1 MTKTSSTSPM
11 GDSLLEGLIE
21 PAPAAAPAKAARPR
35 RSFKLPEPLRD
46 RRVQAGIAAAL
57 LVAGSIGGYFALR
70 AVPQPDYA
78 AAPMDDVLD
87 YTLLTDDFNAL
98 PVDKRLDLIAAL
110 LKRLQSM
117 SSEDSVAMAM
127 FASMI
132 DSDKMRE
139 QLMKNAS
146 LIAIDKWDQY
156 ARDYQSVPDGDRG
169 AYLDKAFLEFAKL
182 GETLTGQPVN
192 KTDDELLKDG
202 RDQAKRDKDR
212 LLSGEGPTG
221 GQMARMAGMLRNGMG
236 KNSNPQQQMRGQ
248 QLMRDMT
255 RHLRGN

>member
-1 MTKTSSTSPM
+1 MTTSPTTSPL
-11 GDSLLEGLIE
+11 GESLMDGLIQPE
-21 PAPAAAPAKAARPR
+21 PAAPAKAAKPR
-35 RSFKLPEPLRD
+35 RGLKLPAPLRD
-46 RRVQAGIAAAL
+46 RRVQAAIAATL
-57 LVAGSIGGYFALR
+57 LIGGGLGAYLALR
-70 AVPQPDYA
+70 PVPQPDYA
-78 AAPMDDVLD
+78 AAPMDEVLD

-156 ARDYQSVPDGDRG
+156 ARDYQTVPEGDRG
-169 AYLDKAFLEFAKL
+169 AYLDKTFLEFAKL
-182 GETLTGQPVN
+182 GETLGGRPTN

-221 GQMARMAGMLRNGMG
+221 GQLSRMAGMLRNGMG
-236 KNSNPQQQMRGQ
+236 KNANPQQQMRGQ

-255 RHLRGN
+255 KHLRGD